1 VSFKLKNK
9 KEKKTFMDFCAGIGG
24 GRLGLTNNG
33 LSCVAYSEI
42 DTDAI
47 QSYQIF
53 HGDNENNFGDLM
65 QIIPEKLPDFD
76 ILIGGFPCQTFSI
89 VGKREGFN
97 DNRGLIIY
105 GICKILKEKD
115 IPYFI
120 LENVK
125 GLVNHDRGVTLQTIV
140 KELNKLN
147 YSVKYTILN
156 SSDYGVPQMRER
168 VYIVGMKNGFY
179 NKSFKFPK
187 PKPMSKL
194 GNYLIDD
201 SDLYFDINNK
211 IFQKYLNNKYNKNK
225 YNIDEI
231 LENDYLILDT
241 RQSDLRLYK
250 GKCPTLRTGRHGI
263 LYVKNKKLKKLSGF
277 EALLLQGFP
286 AEIAQ
291 KAIEAKILNNKLLSQ
306 AGNAMTVNVVEAIGN
321 ELLECCI

>member
-1 VSFKLKNK
+1 
-9 KEKKTFMDFCAGIGG
+9 MDFCAGIGG

-42 DTDAI
+42 DFNPLQT
-47 QSYQIF
+47 YQIF
-53 HGDNENNFGDLM
+53 HGNNEQNFGDLM
-65 QIIPEKLPDFD
+65 KIKANDLPDFD

-89 VGKREGFN
+89 VGKRAGFD
-97 DNRGLIIY
+97 DNRGLVIY

-125 GLVNHDRGVTLQTIV
+125 GLVNHDKGRTLKIIIE
-140 KELNKLN
+140 ELNKLN
-147 YSVKYTILN
+147 YSVEYAILN
-156 SSDYGVPQMRER
+156 SSEYGVPQMRER
-168 VYIVGMKNGFY
+168 VYIVGMKKGFF
-179 NKSFKFPK
+179 NKSFQFPK
-187 PKPMSKL
+187 SKPMPKL
-194 GNYLIDD
+194 DNYLIDD
-201 SDLYFDINNK
+201 SDLDFDINNK

-250 GKCPTLRTGRHGI
+250 EKCPTLRTGRHGI
-263 LYVKNKKLKKLSGF
+263 LYVRDKKIRKLSGF

-286 AEIAQ
+286 IEIAK
-291 KAIEAKILNNKLLSQ
+291 KALEAKILNNKLLSQ

-321 ELLECCI
+321 ELLKCCIEEQKCLI